1 MPKAIALA
9 DGGIKRF
16 SDADSDIAV
25 ARMGDSF
32 IIYDYDSGKVTR
44 SLTRGEVNAELA
56 KYRNARAATAQN
68 MAAQSA
74 AMATNEN
81 ATTTEAVATSEVGA
95 EVNANEGTGDIWEK
109 GVTEAD
115 RKAAT
120 EARKQAAELDSYA
133 KEHVKDYEHLS
144 VANKTMVRD
153 VIREGRAKGLSD
165 AIVRSYARVSA
176 RSGLDITFDKA
187 ACLATDKNGKPII
200 DKEGNEVYHA
210 GYYDPNENKIVVN
223 PETTKKH
230 AALLIHELSHATRA
244 FTANDG
250 KIHYIFDKTAYA
262 KMSEDMQKEL
272 LSYYSKQKVDVSI
285 YELIGD
291 EATAYYAEALFGT
304 ERAIELLLGEKPTL
318 SEKILSFFK
327 GAARDYATDPA
338 LAREARRQLRQFKA
352 LFDSFSARNF
362 GRNAEG
368 GESNGSYRASM
379 NIGDEKVNVTLD
391 EDKDLVAIHNLTEK
405 NLLDTL
411 ELGGFP
417 MPSIAII
424 RKGQEH
430 SKYGDISV
438 VFGRET
444 IDPKNSKYNKVY
456 GGDAWTATYP
466 RIEYKANEK
475 VANRIN
481 DKYYELEKKYGY
493 DNVRAMYAYANEL
506 EERLNGLK
514 GEEGLLEEIYDST
527 RMMQVYLLDT
537 GKGRVETVT
546 KEIRKEMTPREVN
559 MNEFFIKELG
569 EEFID
574 AYKAPNG
581 ASPFTYVKEYVKEN
595 EGRIKE
601 AFTKYLTEEANIDPG
616 VVEKV
621 VEQYKPGDYAKLLRD
636 AYRYRHEGA
645 VTVKV
650 EDDPK
655 ATEAAIRK
663 AADNEQYREWVDS
676 LFKGAQEKTGI
687 RNSKNYYD
695 NYGNSR
701 SWEQLHYE
709 NTIDNVIRVMREQVE
724 TGGQTI
730 FSGNSIWGVAAK
742 EYNSIDEVKA
752 DKERLKK
759 LPEEEYKAM
768 AEELGGRLEKIA
780 QSIKSDSESNVF
792 IAVDDVMSL
801 IVDCVRECKTKASML
816 AYLKRYNKKA
826 TVKTV
831 DDIVD
836 LVRDIANMPTGY
848 FEAKPRRAVDFSEIK
863 MVELPEGASDTLKA
877 KLDENN
883 IPYEVYGNTDQQRAE
898 KIDKL
903 KNVRF
908 SMNANIEAE
917 IDNALNNKFYRNH
930 VKLTENTPDI
940 LLSQKG
946 VRDLPLYMKPSHV
959 RENIFTEQE
968 ALSKGYKIGK
978 DINYHGL
985 GKPKFI
991 EVISDLD
998 NVSEAYRGTKN
1009 AENPQRREKY
1019 FLLISKIKD
1028 ADGNIINVPI
1038 YINEYADYHS
1048 VVVET
1053 NKVATV
1059 FGREGLRAY
1068 LQKEIKKGNLVR
1080 IKKKSLQ
1087 VGDGTA
1093 PIAAAFG
1100 LKASDNSILNPEKKV
1115 NTSGEN
1121 SSKKSE
1127 NSAKRASMDADYM
1140 SAVERGDMVTAQRMV
1155 DEAAKEAGYTVKG
1168 LHATNA
1174 EFTVFDISKTSDVN
1188 YHGKGIYFT
1197 NSQRDVENNYEN
1209 YEGPDPWQK
1218 IEAEAYELL
1227 YDKYGLSYEDTLTSD
1242 SEIID
1247 KLNECYD
1254 EVIEKFKKT
1263 LRRITAYLKFDNPL
1277 VIGKG
1282 ETVQDYDLSK
1292 YDGIIDKHVYEN
1304 IGHSGMDENTV
1315 HYIVLNPNNIK
1326 SADPVTYDDNGNVIP
1341 LSERFNSKKSD
1352 IRYSMEPTATVES
1365 VGKSRFTEEEVKLS
1379 EKIKHKFT
1387 SLKDKLY
1394 IDTVDELWGVEKYLT
1409 KFGKRTDT
1417 AAFVQQVRA
1426 AETIAQTMIGVSQYD
1441 ITNENGERLGD
1452 GVSKIFKKYH
1462 KRKLTAEFND
1472 YLLHQLNVDRMTL
1485 HERSLAKQQELLEAY
1500 QKAQAAY
1507 DRAKRLV
1514 DLKKRKSVPR
1524 EIGKALTEAKK
1535 EKIYNSVIV
1544 FVPLLKMLKSLMS

>member
-1 MPKAIALA
+1 MRELGVDVNTASFEQFNEAVGQFKESGNAEAYKAKAEKVNEIKAKAGERAYNMPKAIALG
-9 DGGIKRF
+9 DGKIKRF
-16 SDADSDIAV
+16 SDADSNIAV

-32 IIYDYDSGKVTR
+32 IIYDYNSGKVTR
-44 SLTRGEVNAELA
+44 SMTRAEVNAELA
-56 KYRNARAATAQN
+56 RYRNERVAAANAKAEAQK
-68 MAAQSA
+68 
-74 AMATNEN
+74 N
-81 ATTTEAVATSEVGA
+81 ATTETAGATSEIGA

-120 EARKQAAELDSYA
+120 EARKQAAELDAYC
-133 KEHVKDYEHLS
+133 KEKIKDYEHLS
-144 VANKTMVRD
+144 AANKTMVRD
-153 VIREGRAKGLSD
+153 VVREARAKGLSD
-165 AIVRSYARVSA
+165 ADALSYARVSA
-176 RSGLDITFDKA
+176 RSGLDIAFDKA
-187 ACLATDKNGKPII
+187 ACLAYDKNGNVVL

-244 FTANDG
+244 FSTKDG
-250 KIHYIFDKTAYA
+250 RIHYIFDKTAYE
-262 KMSEDMQKEL
+262 KISEDMQKQL
-272 LSYYSKQKVDVSI
+272 LSYYSKQGVDVSI

-291 EATAYYAEALFGT
+291 EATACYAETLFGT
-304 ERAIELLLGEKPTL
+304 ERAVELLLGEKPTL

-327 GAARDYATDPA
+327 GAARDYAADPK

-438 VFGRET
+438 IFGRET

-466 RIEYKANEK
+466 RIEYKANDK
-475 VANRIN
+475 VAKRIN

-546 KEIRKEMTPREVN
+546 KEIRKEMTPSEVK

-574 AYKAPNG
+574 AYKAPSG
-581 ASPFTYVKEYVKEN
+581 ASPFTYVKEYVKDN

-792 IAVDDVMSL
+792 IAVDDAMSL

-863 MVELPEGASDTLKA
+863 MVELPETASDTLKA

-908 SMNANIEAE
+908 AMENTSISLANEFSDYPYNMQTVIADYINYSDKNVENFIE
-917 IDNALNNKFYRNH
+917 DALNETN
-930 VKLTENTPDI
+930 
-940 LLSQKG
+940 QK
-946 VRDLPLYMKPSHV
+946 RLEFMHHDFSNDLPKNV
-959 RENIFTEQE
+959 V
-968 ALSKGYKIGK
+968 K
-978 DINYHGL
+978 DINAITGFDVSNYGISINGEGVHHINRMHGKN
-985 GKPKFI
+985 GKHDHSMREIKDI
-991 EVISDLD
+991 ARIQYIISNADKADVTINSSGEIVKDHQYRNSD
-998 NVSEAYRGTKN
+998 NTESNVVSITKRINGTYYVVCAVPDSKAKKMRIKSAY
-1009 AENPQRREKY
+1009 
-1019 FLLISKIKD
+1019 ISKKEANQEFD
-1028 ADGNIINVPI
+1028 ANNAP
-1038 YINEYADYHS
+1038 NRTS
-1048 VVVET
+1048 KT
-1053 NKVATV
+1053 N
-1059 FGREGLRAY
+1059 LD
-1068 LQKEIKKGNLVR
+1068 L
-1080 IKKKSLQ
+1080 
-1087 VGDGTA
+1087 
-1093 PIAAAFG
+1093 
-1100 LKASDNSILNPEKKV
+1100 ASDTIIDDSTEKS

-1127 NSAKRASMDADYM
+1127 NSAKRASMDASYL
-1140 SAVERGDMVTAQRMV
+1140 SAVERGDMETAQMMV
-1155 DEAAKEAGYTVKG
+1155 DEAAKEAGYDKLFYHGAKKGGGFNTFRDWSYFTENKQYAERYTDRDKPGSLYTVYAK
-1168 LHATNA
+1168 LQKPFDTRNA
-1174 EFTVFDISKTSDVN
+1174 EARKEFKAIR
-1188 YHGKGIYFT
+1188 
-1197 NSQRDVENNYEN
+1197 QE
-1209 YEGPDPWQK
+1209 
-1218 IEAEAYELL
+1218 
-1227 YDKYGLSYEDTLTSD
+1227 YGLSDIQASGLPDWTDGYDISD
-1242 SEIID
+1242 YID
-1247 KLNECYD
+1247 ENDL
-1254 EVIEKFKKT
+1254 
-1263 LRRITAYLKFDNPL
+1263 
-1277 VIGKG
+1277 
-1282 ETVQDYDLSK
+1282 DYDSILLDEGGDLVNGKPISR
-1292 YDGIIDKHVYEN
+1292 GISYVIRKSAQV
-1304 IGHSGMDENTV
+1304 
-1315 HYIVLNPNNIK
+1315 K

-1341 LSERFNSKKSD
+1341 LSERFNTKKSD

-1379 EKIKHKFT
+1379 EKIKHGFT

-1426 AETIAQTMIGVSQYD
+1426 SETIAQTMIGVAQYD
-1441 ITNENGERLGD
+1441 ITNEKGDRLGD
-1452 GVSKIFKKYH
+1452 GG
-1462 KRKLTAEFND
+1462 
-1472 YLLHQLNVDRMTL
+1472 
-1485 HERSLAKQQELLEAY
+1485 ER
-1500 QKAQAAY
+1500 
-1507 DRAKRLV
+1507 R
-1514 DLKKRKSVPR
+1514 
-1524 EIGKALTEAKK
+1524 G
-1535 EKIYNSVIV
+1535 
-1544 FVPLLKMLKSLMS
+1544 